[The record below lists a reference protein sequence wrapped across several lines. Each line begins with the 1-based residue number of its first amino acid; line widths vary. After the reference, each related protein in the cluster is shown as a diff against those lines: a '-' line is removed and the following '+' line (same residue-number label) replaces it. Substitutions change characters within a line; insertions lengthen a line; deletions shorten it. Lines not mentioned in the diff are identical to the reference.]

1 MKRYDRA
8 IAATVEK
15 IRNTVPTDLVD
26 RFLASGGIR
35 RELFRSFKPEKEGRI
50 SAVDGSN
57 AMVFDSGNFS
67 IAAVRAAETGFEQ
80 GIRQSRTVT
89 PLSVFMI
96 GPDEVN
102 PDFPLIF
109 EEYFG
114 MPPGTP
120 LSNED
125 PSDAASVLRDTL
137 EYHVALEQAQSLQR
151 DALLLLDGT
160 LRVTHASH
168 DAVLQE
174 TIRSAQRRE
183 LLIAAIS
190 KRTSVTWGGGYPL
203 LPSVAGL
210 ATRAGITA
218 PWWIKVDDRMLDR
231 HQFDQWRHGDYYIA
245 KLHPH
250 ARMPLKVELPEGT
263 PDEIAGVTF
272 ARLAGMADDRRIPG
286 YPYPLLDAHRAVVID
301 SAILD
306 RVRQDITRGCNGKGM
321 DEREFNQ
328 IFGDYHDEFRRY

>member
-1 MKRYDRA
+1 MNKYERA
-8 IAATVEK
+8 IASTVEK
-15 IRNTVPTDLVD
+15 IRKTVPTDLVD
-26 RFLASGGIR
+26 RFEASGGISR
-35 RELFRSFKPEKEGRI
+35 DLFHSFRPEKKGLT

-67 IAAVRAAETGFEQ
+67 IAAVRAGETGFEH
-80 GIRQSRTVT
+80 GIRYSRTVT

-102 PDFPLIF
+102 PDFPLMF
-109 EEYFG
+109 QEYFG

-137 EYHVALEQAQSLQR
+137 EYHVALEQAQSLQK
-151 DALLLLDGT
+151 DSLLLLDGA

-183 LLIAAIS
+183 ILIAAIS
-190 KRTSVTWGGGYPL
+190 KRTSATWGGGYPL

-210 ATRAGITA
+210 ANRAGITA
-218 PWWIKVDDRMLDR
+218 PWWIKVDDSTLDR

-263 PDEIAGVTF
+263 PDTIAGSTF

-286 YPYPLLDAHRAVVID
+286 YPFPLLDAHRAVVID
-301 SAILD
+301 SSVLD
-306 RVRQDITRGCNGKGM
+306 RIRQDIIRGCTGEGM
-321 DEREFNQ
+321 NEHAFNQ

>member
-1 MKRYDRA
+1 MNNYDSA
-8 IAATVEK
+8 IAGMVEK
-15 IRNTVPTDLVD
+15 IRKAVPTDLVD
-26 RFLASGGIR
+26 RFETSGGVTR
-35 RELFRSFKPEKEGRI
+35 GSFNPFKPEKNGFI

-67 IAAVRAAETGFEQ
+67 LAAVRAAETGFSH

-96 GPDEVN
+96 GPEEVN
-102 PDFPLIF
+102 PDFPLMF
-109 EEYFG
+109 QEYFG
-114 MPPGTP
+114 ILPGTP

-137 EYHVALEQAQSLQR
+137 EYSIALKQAQSLQK
-151 DALLLLDGT
+151 DSLLLLDGA

-174 TIRSAQRRE
+174 TIRSAQRQE
-183 LLIAAIS
+183 VLIAAVS
-190 KRTSVTWGGGYPL
+190 KRTSATWGGGYPL

-210 ATRAGITA
+210 ATRAGIPA
-218 PWWIKVDDRMLDR
+218 PWWVKVDDRTLDR

-250 ARMPLKVELPEGT
+250 ARMPLKVELPVGT
-263 PDEIAGVTF
+263 PDEIAGCTF

-286 YPYPLLDAHRAVVID
+286 YPFPLLDAHRAVVID
-301 SAILD
+301 STVLD
-306 RVRQDITRGCNGKGM
+306 RVRQDIIRGCTVQGM
-321 DEREFNQ
+321 DERAFNQ

>member
-1 MKRYDRA
+1 MKKYEWS
-8 IAATVEK
+8 IASTVEK
-15 IRNTVPTDLVD
+15 IRKTVPTDLVD
-26 RFLASGGIR
+26 RFLASEGVS
-35 RELFRSFKPEKEGRI
+35 RELFRSFKPEKKGII

-67 IAAVRAAETGFEQ
+67 IAAVRAAETGFEH
-80 GIRQSRTVT
+80 GIRLTRSVT

-96 GPDEVN
+96 GPEEVN
-102 PDFPLIF
+102 PDFPILF
-109 EEYFG
+109 QEYFG

-125 PSDAASVLRDTL
+125 SSVAASVLRDTL
-137 EYHVALEQAQSLQR
+137 EYQIALEEAQSLQK
-151 DALLLLDGT
+151 DSLLLLDGA

-168 DAVLQE
+168 DSVLQE
-174 TIRSAQRRE
+174 TVRSAQRRGI
-183 LLIAAIS
+183 LIAAVS
-190 KRTSVTWGGGYPL
+190 KRTSATWGGGYPL
-203 LPSVAGL
+203 LPSVAGV
-210 ATRAGITA
+210 AARAGITA
-218 PWWIKVDDRMLDR
+218 PWWVKVDGSIPDR

-245 KLHPH
+245 KLHPQ
-250 ARMPLKVELPEGT
+250 ARMPLKVELPVGT

-286 YPYPLLDAHRAVVID
+286 YPFPLLDAHRAVVID